1 MGASCSTKKTTSK
14 SCGKRKFRGG
24 RKTRTRRV
32 RGGRKTRTRRV
43 RGGRKTRTRG
53 GGCGCSAPSNS
64 GSSLFGGYKYT
75 RKASLA
81 AEKRLSQR
89 MSRRVTQHVKRRKH
103 KRRKRGRR

>member
-1 MGASCSTKKTTSK
+1 MGASCSRTKKTTSK
-14 SCGKRKFRGG
+14 SGGKRKFRGG
-24 RKTRTRRV
+24 RKS
-32 RGGRKTRTRRV
+32 RTRRV

-89 MSRRVTQHVKRRKH
+89 MSRRVTKRVKRRKH
-103 KRRKRGRR
+103 RRRRKGRR

>member
-1 MGASCSTKKTTSK
+1 MGASCSRTKKTTSK
-14 SCGKRKFRGG
+14 SGGKRKFRGG

-32 RGGRKTRTRRV
+32 RGGRKTRMR
-43 RGGRKTRTRG
+43 

-89 MSRRVTQHVKRRKH
+89 ISRRVTKRVKRRK
-103 KRRKRGRR
+103 RRRGRKGRR